1 LFLASYQ
8 PHSENIP
15 DPSQL
20 HTAFHLSSEMPSSS
34 FFVTTLQRKEK
45 KILKG
50 KEAGNK
56 GTLHTF

>member
-1 LFLASYQ
+1 MNNLRIF
-8 PHSENIP
+8 N
-15 DPSQL
+15 
-20 HTAFHLSSEMPSSS
+20 
-34 FFVTTLQRKEK
+34 K